1 MTTPRYRNG
10 CTAGSQDCGKAAAWA
25 PASAAWFVNFNNG
38 DVNDNNLD
46 NEGWAL
52 AVRPAGKFQGELE
65 EVFHALYRAWQQA
78 RRHKVPS
85 WGQMQ
90 FEARLTD
97 NLLALARQIV
107 GGTWSPRRSTSFMAV
122 KPKARE
128 IHAPHFADR
137 VAHHWLIA
145 QLEPVYARVFI
156 HDAYAGRRGKGVH
169 AAVERAQQFMREVE
183 SGQSGG
189 WYLQLDIHN
198 FFNTV
203 PRAILWQ
210 LLKRRMQRAGLPR
223 RSMQVAHALL
233 RRSPLHARVD
243 YRGTAAEYALVP
255 PHKRLKNAPAGCG
268 MPSGNYPSQFLAEVL
283 MNELDQFCKHQLK
296 VRRYIRFVDDFV
308 LFHESREQ
316 LQAWLARI
324 ERFLGETLHLGLK
337 SEIRLRR
344 LTDGLDFLGYVV
356 FPTHRLARR
365 RVVGNARA
373 ALAAWEAA
381 HVRGR
386 TLQGTPEDFRLIQAR
401 ASSYFG
407 HLKHANAWRL
417 RRALHR
423 RFPWLAAAMQP
434 RRFAHRLEGHQVTVW
449 RQA

>member
-1 MTTPRYRNG
+1 MTTPRYHHG
-10 CTAGSQDCGKAAAWA
+10 CAAGSQDCGNAAAWA

-38 DVNDNNLD
+38 NVNDNNLD

-52 AVRPAGKFQGELE
+52 AVRPAGKFQEELE

-107 GGTWSPRRSTSFMAV
+107 GRTWKPRRSTSFMAV
-122 KPKARE
+122 KPKVRE

-137 VAHHWLIA
+137 IVHHWLVA
-145 QLEPVYARVFI
+145 QLERVYARVFI
-156 HDAYAGRRGKGVH
+156 HDAYAGRKGKGVH
-169 AAVERAQQFMREVE
+169 AGVERAQQFMREVE
-183 SGQSGG
+183 SGQGGG

-203 PRAILWQ
+203 PRDILWQ
-210 LLKRRMQRAGLPR
+210 LLKRRMQRAGMPR
-223 RSMQVAHALL
+223 TSMEVAHALL
-233 RRSPLHARVD
+233 RHSHLRAGVD
-243 YRGTAAEYALVP
+243 YRGTDAEYALVP
-255 PHKRLKNAPAGCG
+255 AHKRLKNAPAGCG
-268 MPSGNYPSQFLAEVL
+268 IPSGNYSSQFLAEVL
-283 MNELDQFCKHQLK
+283 MNELDQFCKHHLK
-296 VRRYIRFVDDFV
+296 VRRYLRFVDDFV
-308 LFHESREQ
+308 LLHESREQ
-316 LQAWLARI
+316 LLAWQAEI
-324 ERFLGETLHLGLK
+324 ERFLGERLRLGLK
-337 SEIRLRR
+337 QEVRLRR

-365 RVVGNARA
+365 RVVANARA

-381 HVRGR
+381 HVRKH
-386 TLQGTPEDFRLIQAR
+386 TLHGTPADFRLIQAR
-401 ASSYFG
+401 ASSYLG
-407 HLKHANAWRL
+407 HIKHANAWRL

-423 RFPWLAAAMQP
+423 RFPWLADAVTP
-434 RRFAHRLEGHQVTVW
+434 RRWSHRLEGRHLAIRRT
-449 RQA
+449 A